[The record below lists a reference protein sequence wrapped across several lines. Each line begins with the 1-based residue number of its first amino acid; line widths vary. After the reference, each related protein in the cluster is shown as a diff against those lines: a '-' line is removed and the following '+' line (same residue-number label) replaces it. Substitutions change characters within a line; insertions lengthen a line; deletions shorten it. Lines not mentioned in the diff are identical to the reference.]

1 MTFSKNILTRAFAVA
16 IILIVS
22 VKSYAQSVSDA
33 VYYVCAEKGFRL
45 KGPIGFDHYAWSEDN
60 VGMPGAD
67 SNTIVVQALGAATVG
82 NSYVTRTFHLKV
94 MNNNS
99 CWSDQGTYV
108 VYVLPKMEL
117 SITGYTPPYCEH
129 LSHDI
134 TLTAKI
140 NGGAGTTA
148 LTLPP
153 GMGVTYNWTVDQ
165 VNILGGGSLGNAG
178 ILGPTDQAQAQVM
191 TPQDATI
198 DNNYN
203 VEVQY
208 SYPPTVNSLSD
219 VVGSCSDNLTQNVH
233 ADPAPPVPTINYESI

>member
-1 MTFSKNILTRAFAVA
+1 MTFSKNIYNTVLIAA
-16 IILIVS
+16 IILIAGVRS
-22 VKSYAQSVSDA
+22 HAQDA
-33 VYYVCAEKGFRL
+33 VYYVCAEQGFRL
-45 KGPIGFDHYAWSEDN
+45 TGPTGYDHYAWSEGN
-60 VGMPGAD
+60 TGIPGAD
-67 SNTIVVQALGAATVG
+67 SNKLEVQALGAAAVG
-82 NSYVTRTFHLKV
+82 NSYVTRTYHLKV

-99 CWSDQGTYV
+99 CWSDEGTYV
-108 VYVLPKMEL
+108 VYFLPKMEL

-140 NGGAGTTA
+140 NGGTGTSA

-153 GMGVTYNWTVDQ
+153 GVGVTYTWTVNQ
-165 VNILGGGSLGNAG
+165 MGAMGAGGLGNAG

-203 VEVQY
+203 VHVAY
-208 SYPPTVNSLSD
+208 SYPPAVNVASD
-219 VVGSCSDNLTQNVH
+219 VVGSCDDNLTQNVH